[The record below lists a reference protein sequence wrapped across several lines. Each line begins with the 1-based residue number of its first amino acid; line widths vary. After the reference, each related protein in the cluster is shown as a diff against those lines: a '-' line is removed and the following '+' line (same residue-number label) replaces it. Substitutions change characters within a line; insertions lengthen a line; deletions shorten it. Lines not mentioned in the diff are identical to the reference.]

1 MQSVL
6 ERMEQDGTKE
16 KIADFMEKQKYPY
29 DIKVQY
35 AERKAREFVRE
46 CGKRGLNTHI
56 SVGGLDSITLLVFLR
71 KLGIDC
77 PAVSCSLLEDKSIQQ
92 VHKEL
97 GVIGLYPAVREITGG
112 VQKGGQNQVFYKS
125 LVFRSCQKKLPQK

>member
-56 SVGGLDSITLLVFLR
+56 
-71 KLGIDC
+71 
-77 PAVSCSLLEDKSIQQ
+77 
-92 VHKEL
+92 
-97 GVIGLYPAVREITGG
+97 
-112 VQKGGQNQVFYKS
+112 
-125 LVFRSCQKKLPQK
+125 